1 MPRKLVYYV
10 ACTVDGFIARADG
23 TVDCFLSQGEH
34 FRDLIESFPETFPA
48 HLRTVL
54 GVSNHVRRF
63 NTVVMGR
70 NTYDAGLR
78 EGITN
83 PYAPL
88 RQYVVSRTMPG
99 SPDPAVELH
108 RSSPT
113 DLVRRLKAED
123 GKDIWLCGGAKLAT
137 ALFAEI
143 DELILKINPVVI
155 GSGIPLFD
163 GVAGTLPV
171 TLVEHKAYENG
182 FVLARYM
189 PASEGRP
196 SDPRGAA

>member
-23 TVDCFLSQGEH
+23 THDCFLFQGEH
-34 FRDLIESFPETFPA
+34 FQDLIESFPETFSA
-48 HLRTVL
+48 HLRAVL
-54 GVSNHVRRF
+54 GIPENVRRF
-63 NTVVMGR
+63 DTVLMGR
-70 NTYDAGLR
+70 NTYDVGLR

-88 RQYVVSRTMPG
+88 RQYVVSRTMVG
-99 SPDPAVELH
+99 SPDPAVVLH

-123 GKDIWLCGGAKLAT
+123 GKDIWLCGGAKLAS
-137 ALFAEI
+137 ALFSEI
-143 DELILKINPVVI
+143 DELILKVNPVVI

-163 GVAGTLPV
+163 GGVGPLPV
-171 TLVEHKAYENG
+171 TLVEHKVYANG

-189 PASEGRP
+189 PAF
-196 SDPRGAA
+196 